1 MKNPHTVQAAA
12 TLLLAL
18 ALGSASADNPAQ
30 TRPRATASLK
40 ASAPEQPAVD
50 LERAF
55 WVCDHAASTR
65 GVDRV
70 TGIACGIVTE
80 NLKLMKFNGDFDAML
95 AWWRQRKIAEH
106 QALEA
111 AVAYADAGSAP

>member
-1 MKNPHTVQAAA
+1 MKNLYAVQATA

-30 TRPRATASLK
+30 TRQRATASLK

-50 LERAF
+50 VERAF
-55 WVCDHAASTR
+55 WACDHAASTR
-65 GVDRV
+65 GVDSA

-80 NLKLMKFNGDFDAML
+80 NLKATKFNGDFDAML
-95 AWWRQRKIAEH
+95 AWWRQRKNAEH

-111 AVAYADAGSAP
+111 AAAYADAGSVP

>member
-1 MKNPHTVQAAA
+1 MKYRHNVQAAA

-30 TRPRATASLK
+30 PRPRARAVLK
-40 ASAPEQPAVD
+40 ASVPEPPAVD

-65 GVDRV
+65 GVDGA

-80 NLKLMKFNGDFDAML
+80 NLKATKFKGDFDAML
-95 AWWRQRKIAEH
+95 AWWRQHKVAEH
-106 QALEA
+106 QALEG
-111 AVAYADAGSAP
+111 AVAHADAGIAP

>member
-1 MKNPHTVQAAA
+1 MKYTHTVNAAA

-18 ALGSASADNPAQ
+18 ALSSASADNPAP
-30 TRPRATASLK
+30 TRLRAAVLQK
-40 ASAPEQPAVD
+40 VSAPAPAAVD

-55 WVCDHAASTR
+55 WACDHAASTR
-65 GVDRV
+65 GVDGA

-80 NLKLMKFNGDFDAML
+80 NLKLTKFKGDFDAML
-95 AWWRQRKIAEH
+95 AWWRQHKIAEH
-106 QALEA
+106 QALEG